1 MTNHKKVQDNLFFE
15 VQGMLRFTLVIV
27 IVFLASLGVSAQE
40 ADTTKYDEDFVKT
53 SLIIASPGDMLY
65 SKVGHCAIR
74 MQCPQYKLDYV
85 FSYES
90 EDARQ
95 KVLTFLAG
103 KLKMGMFSVPTDEY
117 ISSYKKEGR
126 SVAEYTLN
134 IPIDAKR
141 NLWKVLDTHVMEGAN
156 LPYDFITRG
165 CAHSVLT
172 MIDEGIFPLT
182 LEFDSFPKTFATS
195 TRRELTGLQMKD
207 HPWTWCFLNLL
218 VNGSIDDTDC
228 SNEDKVIMP
237 ADLVESLLKARI
249 NGKPLISEAPK
260 ALLTGKSEK
269 STCWFTPLMLAII
282 LLVITVIAT
291 LIKWNF
297 WNYVLLAIQ
306 TVLGIFILY
315 LVAFSSLCCTE
326 WSWLI
331 IPFNPL
337 PLIFWKWR
345 KRWALPFS
353 VIITLWAAAML
364 LYPHQLTDTTFIVL
378 GIALV
383 LNYVNIFIRNKK
395 HSKHID
401 ARTTKRRGVKMA

>member
-1 MTNHKKVQDNLFFE
+1 MTNHKRVQDNLFFE

-126 SVAEYTLN
+126 SVTEYTLN

-141 NLWKVLDTHVMEGAN
+141 NLA
-156 LPYDFITRG
+156 
-165 CAHSVLT
+165 
-172 MIDEGIFPLT
+172 
-182 LEFDSFPKTFATS
+182 
-195 TRRELTGLQMKD
+195 
-207 HPWTWCFLNLL
+207 
-218 VNGSIDDTDC
+218 
-228 SNEDKVIMP
+228 
-237 ADLVESLLKARI
+237 
-249 NGKPLISEAPK
+249 
-260 ALLTGKSEK
+260 
-269 STCWFTPLMLAII
+269 
-282 LLVITVIAT
+282 
-291 LIKWNF
+291 
-297 WNYVLLAIQ
+297 
-306 TVLGIFILY
+306 
-315 LVAFSSLCCTE
+315 
-326 WSWLI
+326 
-331 IPFNPL
+331 
-337 PLIFWKWR
+337 
-345 KRWALPFS
+345 
-353 VIITLWAAAML
+353 
-364 LYPHQLTDTTFIVL
+364 
-378 GIALV
+378 
-383 LNYVNIFIRNKK
+383 NIFIRNKK